1 MTTTVIT
8 EAHCASDKEVHVMV
22 VNRVTGEVYETFTL
36 QDGEQARRVVYDDRE
51 IKVAEVL
58 KAS

>member
-1 MTTTVIT
+1 MTTTVT
-8 EAHCASDKEVHVMV
+8 VAAHCSSDKEVKVSI
-22 VNRVTGEVYETFTL
+22 VNRVTGEVYEEFVL
-36 QDGEQARRVVYDDRE
+36 QDGQSSHRVVYDDRE